1 MWSSGL
7 ALFTHVDRRE
17 AYKKLVKHPCIIAVF
32 IGVLV
37 MAFRVTFPEF
47 LENTVEGISKCM
59 VPISMLAIGAMLADS
74 DIRRMFDREVLYY
87 CWLRLVLYPLLIL
100 AVLRLFHTDRVLCS
114 TMVLLSAMPMASTTA
129 ILADKYECSPEI
141 ASQTI
146 FVSTLLSIVTLPVFM
161 FIL

>member
-1 MWSSGL
+1 
-7 ALFTHVDRRE
+7 
-17 AYKKLVKHPCIIAVF
+17 
-32 IGVLV
+32 
-37 MAFRVTFPEF
+37 
-47 LENTVEGISKCM
+47 
-59 VPISMLAIGAMLADS
+59 MLAIGAMLADS